1 MEVGSMHSFVLRLLA
16 LVACTGPVWAVEMV
30 PTAASVLRAYQAA
43 VGPIPS
49 SGSVN
54 IHYDYSGY
62 GLEGHRDDIADLRT
76 GAYVEATQGDI
87 VGEAKGFDGRIPW
100 MRDTSGANTP
110 QQGGDRIAV
119 AINEAYRLA
128 NLWWRPGYA
137 GAAVTYNGRETVD
150 GKALDHLTVTPK
162 GGKPFGAWFDPNTH
176 LLVEITEERQF
187 FHTRTWLSEYRPE
200 KAVAVAHAITIDNG
214 SGEANYEKLRLT
226 SFQIAEPRPLQDFSC
241 PTTPPTGGSID
252 GGAASVTLPFRLLN
266 NHIYV
271 TGTVNGK
278 GPYTFIV
285 DTGGH
290 TLISPHLAAEAGLK
304 VIGAAAMSGAG
315 DKTAQSGFTHVDEIA
330 LGAARLRNQLGF
342 TAEVYEPAIEGI
354 RVDAMVGFEL
364 FRRFAVQ
371 IDYGA
376 QTLTITDP
384 ARFQPVDLGTA
395 IPFVF
400 YDHLPM
406 VTGLIDDYPARFDI
420 DTGSRSELD
429 ITSPSVS
436 AHHLRERFPKGVHAV
451 TGWGVGGPGRSY
463 VIRLPSITLN
473 GARENVRV
481 EQPVAGLSENQ
492 GGSISDPNYDGN
504 IGSGLL
510 KRFVV
515 TFDYAHQT
523 MYLKPAKPVALDVG
537 QFDRSGMWINA
548 SPQGYAVTDITPGG
562 PAARAGIRIGD
573 TITAVNGVAARF
585 DGLADLRLLLRSQ
598 PAGSKVRMEL
608 RRNGAVQKVTLT
620 LADQI

>member
-1 MEVGSMHSFVLRLLA
+1 MKSFVLRLLA
-16 LVACTGPVWAVEMV
+16 LAVSTSAVAATET
-30 PTAASVLRAYQAA
+30 PTVVTVLQANRAA
-43 VGPIPS
+43 VGVMPS
-49 SGSVN
+49 TGSVS
-54 IHYDYSGY
+54 IRYAYSGD

-87 VGEAKGFDGRIPW
+87 LSEAKGFDGKIPW

-110 QQGGDRIAV
+110 QQGGDRIALAV
-119 AINEAYRLA
+119 NEAYRVA

-137 GAAVTYNGRETVD
+137 GAAITYDGRETIES
-150 GKALDHLTVTPK
+150 KALDHLTVTPR

-176 LLVEITEERQF
+176 LLVEVTEDRQF
-187 FHTRTWLSEYRPE
+187 FHTRTWLTDYRSAQGRPGQN
-200 KAVAVAHAITIDNG
+200 VAVAHAITIDNG
-214 SGEANYEKLRLT
+214 TGEDNYEKLRLT
-226 SFQIAEPRPLQDFSC
+226 SFRLAGARPLRDYSC
-241 PTTPPTGGSID
+241 PTAPPTGASID

-290 TLISPHLAAEAGLK
+290 TLLSPHLVTEVGLK
-304 VIGAAAMSGAG
+304 SVGAAAMSGAG
-315 DKTAQSGFTHVDEIA
+315 DKTATSGFTHVDEIA
-330 LGAARLRNQLGF
+330 LGAVRLHDQFGF
-342 TAEVYEPAIEGI
+342 TADIYAPAIEGI

-364 FRRFAVQ
+364 FRRFAIQ
-371 IDYGA
+371 IDYGH
-376 QTLTITDP
+376 QTLTITNP
-384 ARFQPVDLGTA
+384 RRFQPAGLGTA

-406 VTGLIDDYPARFDI
+406 VTGQIADFPARFDI
-420 DTGSRSELD
+420 DTGSRSEID

-436 AHHLRERFPKGVHAV
+436 AHRLRERFPDGVHAV
-451 TGWGVGGPGRSY
+451 TGWGVGGPSHSY
-463 VIRLPSITLN
+463 VVRLPALSL
-473 GARENVRV
+473 GGVRV
-481 EQPVAGLSENQ
+481 EKPVAGLSENK

-523 MYLKPAKPVALDVG
+523 MYLKPTTPAVLDVG
-537 QFDRSGMWINA
+537 QFDRSGMWLNA
-548 SPQGYAVTDITPGG
+548 GSQGYTVTDVTPGG
-562 PAARAGIRIGD
+562 PADKAGVKVGD
-573 TITAVNGVAARF
+573 TITTVNGAAARF
-585 DGLADLRLLLRSQ
+585 ESLADTRLLLRSR
-598 PAGSKVRMEL
+598 PAGSKVEMEL
-608 RRNGAVQKVTLT
+608 QRSGVAQKVTLS